1 MLSEVQRGPFFLEE
15 RMKGTKIPVEP
26 YRIKMVE
33 LLRRTTREERE
44 KVLQKAGFNIFNIP
58 ADKVFIDL
66 LTDSGTS
73 AMSDKQWAGM
83 MMGDESYAGAK
94 SFFRLEK
101 TIKNIFGFKHVIPTH
116 QGRAAERILF
126 QTILKKGDSVPNNI
140 HFDTTRANIS
150 VLKAHPLNF
159 VVDSAYDASGDGFFK
174 GNMNVEKLRTFIGK
188 DGVGNIPLVLMTVTN
203 NSAAGQPVS
212 MDNIKKVSELCR
224 DHHLPFFLDACRF
237 AENSYFIKKREEGYD
252 NKTLLEIAQEM
263 FSYADGATM
272 SAKKDALVNMGGFLT
287 LNDDSL
293 AQRLKNNLI
302 VGEGFPTYG
311 GLAGRD
317 LEAISQGLE
326 EVLEEDFMEHRI
338 AQVAYFG
345 ELLDKEGIPIYK
357 PVGGHAVYILADKF
371 LSHIPREQFPGW
383 ALTVALY
390 REAGVRSVEIGGVMF
405 AKKDK
410 KSGREN
416 FPKLEMVRLSV
427 PRRVYTLSHISY
439 VAEAL
444 IEIYQKREKIRGLKI
459 VEQEPPLRHFTA
471 RLEEI

>member
-1 MLSEVQRGPFFLEE
+1 MTRS
-15 RMKGTKIPVEP
+15 KIPVEP

-33 LLRRTTREERE
+33 PLRRTTREERE
-44 KVLQKAGFNIFNIP
+44 KVLQKAGLNIFNIP

-73 AMSDKQWAGM
+73 AMSDRQWAGM
-83 MMGDESYAGAK
+83 MMGDESYAG
-94 SFFRLEK
+94 SRNFFHFEK

-126 QTILKKGDSVPNNI
+126 QTMVRKGDYVPNNI

-150 VLKAHPLNF
+150 VLEAHPTNF
-159 VVDSAYDASGDGFFK
+159 VVDAAYNVAGDGPFK
-174 GNMNVEKLRTFIGK
+174 GNMNVEKLRAFIGEN
-188 DGVGNIPLVLMTVTN
+188 GVENIPLVMITVTN

-212 MDNIKKVSELCR
+212 MENIKKVSVLCR
-224 DHHLPFFLDACRF
+224 EYNLPFIFDACRF
-237 AENSYFIKKREEGYD
+237 AENSYFIKRREEGYAK
-252 NKTLLEIAQEM
+252 KTLLEIAQEM
-263 FSYADGATM
+263 FSYGDGATM
-272 SAKKDALVNMGGFLT
+272 SAKKDALVNMGGFIT

-293 AQRLKNNLI
+293 AHRLKNNLI

-317 LEAISQGLE
+317 LEAVSRGLE
-326 EVLEEDFMEHRI
+326 EVLEEDYMEFRI

-345 ELLDKEGIPIYK
+345 ELLDKAGIPIYM
-357 PVGGHAVYILADKF
+357 PVGGHAVYIMADKF

-410 KSGREN
+410 KTGKEI

-427 PRRVYTLSHISY
+427 PRRVYTLSHIRY
-439 VAEAL
+439 VADAL
-444 IEIYQKREKIRGLKI
+444 SELYQKREEIRGLKI
-459 VEQEPPLRHFTA
+459 VEQEPLLRHFTA

>member
-1 MLSEVQRGPFFLEE
+1 MAHS
-15 RMKGTKIPVEP
+15 KIPVEP

-33 LLRRTTREERE
+33 PLQRTTREERE
-44 KVLQKAGFNIFNIP
+44 FVLQEAGFNIFNIP

-73 AMSDKQWAGM
+73 AMSDRQWAGLM
-83 MMGDESYAGAK
+83 RGDESYAGAR
-94 SFFRLEK
+94 SFFRFEK

-126 QTILKKGDSVPNNI
+126 QTVVKKGDRVPNNI

-150 VLKAHPLNF
+150 VLNAHPFNC
-159 VVDSAYDASGDGFFK
+159 VVDSAYDVASAEPFK
-174 GNMNVEKLRTFIGK
+174 GNMDIETLRTFIAENGAE
-188 DGVGNIPLVLMTVTN
+188 NIPLVMMTVTN

-212 MDNIKKVSELCR
+212 LDNIKQVSALCR
-224 DHHLPFFLDACRF
+224 KNKLPFFLDSCRF
-237 AENSYFIKKREEGYD
+237 AENSYFIKKREEGYAK
-252 NKTLLEIAQEM
+252 NTLLEIAQEM

-272 SAKKDALVNMGGFLT
+272 SAKKDALVNIGGFIT
-287 LNDDSL
+287 LNDNAL
-293 AQRLKNNLI
+293 AHKLKNTLI

-317 LEAISQGLE
+317 LEAVSLGLE
-326 EVLEEDFMEHRI
+326 EVLEEDYMEHRI
-338 AQVAYFG
+338 HQVRYFG
-345 ELLDKEGIPIYK
+345 ELLDEAGIPIYL
-357 PVGGHAVYILADKF
+357 PTGGHAVYILADKF
-371 LSHIPREQFPGW
+371 LSHIPRDQFPGW

-410 KSGREN
+410 KSGKES
-416 FPKLEMVRLSV
+416 FPKLELVRLAV
-427 PRRVYTLSHISY
+427 PRRVYTLSHIRY
-439 VAEAL
+439 AADAL
-444 IEIYQKREKIRGLKI
+444 IEIYQKKEKIRGLKI

-471 RLEEI
+471 RFEEI

>member
-1 MLSEVQRGPFFLEE
+1 MTRSKL
-15 RMKGTKIPVEP
+15 PVEP

-33 LLRRTTREERE
+33 PLRRTTREERE

-73 AMSDKQWAGM
+73 AMSDRQWAGM
-83 MMGDESYAGAK
+83 MMGDESYAGAR
-94 SFFRLEK
+94 SFFHFEK

-126 QTILKKGDSVPNNI
+126 QTMVKKGDCVPNNI

-150 VLKAHPLNF
+150 LLKAHPTNL
-159 VVDSAYDASGDGFFK
+159 VVDAAYDVASDGPFK
-174 GNMNVEKLRTFIGK
+174 GNMDVEKLGTFIGEN
-188 DGVGNIPLVLMTVTN
+188 GVENIPLVMITVTN

-212 MDNIKKVSELCR
+212 MDNIKKVSALCKEYN
-224 DHHLPFFLDACRF
+224 LPFILDACRF
-237 AENSYFIKKREEGYD
+237 AENSYFIKKREEGYAK
-252 NKTLLEIAQEM
+252 KTLLEIAQEM
-263 FSYADGATM
+263 FSYGDGATM
-272 SAKKDALVNMGGFLT
+272 SAKKDALANMGGFIT
-287 LNDDSL
+287 LNDESL
-293 AQRLKNNLI
+293 AHRLKNNLI

-317 LEAISQGLE
+317 LEAVSQGLE
-326 EVLEEDFMEHRI
+326 EVLEEDYMEFRI

-345 ELLDKEGIPIYK
+345 ELLDKAGIPIYR

-390 REAGVRSVEIGGVMF
+390 REAGVRGVEIGGVMF

-410 KSGREN
+410 KSGKEN
-416 FPKLEMVRLSV
+416 FPKLEMVRLSI

-439 VAEAL
+439 VVDAL
-444 IEIYQKREKIRGLKI
+444 SEIYQKREKIRGLKI

>member
-1 MLSEVQRGPFFLEE
+1 MTEL
-15 RMKGTKIPVEP
+15 KIPVEP

-33 LLRRTTREERE
+33 PLRRTTREERE

-73 AMSDKQWAGM
+73 AMSDKQWAGI
-83 MMGDESYAGAK
+83 MMGDESYAGGK

-101 TIKNIFGFKHVIPTH
+101 TIKNIFGYKHVIPTH

-126 QTILKKGDSVPNNI
+126 QTMVKKGDSVPNNI

-159 VVDSAYDASGDGFFK
+159 VGDSAYDAAGDGFFK
-174 GNMNVEKLRTFIGK
+174 GNMDVGKLRTFIGK
-188 DGVGNIPLVLMTVTN
+188 EGGENIPLVMMTVTN

-212 MDNIKKVSELCR
+212 MDNINQVSALCR
-224 DHHLPFFLDACRF
+224 DYHLPFFIDACRF
-237 AENSYFIKKREEGYD
+237 AENSYFIKKREEGYAD
-252 NKTLLEIAQEM
+252 KTLLEIAQEM

-272 SAKKDALVNMGGFLT
+272 SAKKDALVNMGGFIT

-293 AQRLKNNLI
+293 AHRMKNNLI

-326 EVLEEDFMEHRI
+326 EVLEEDYMEHRI
-338 AQVAYFG
+338 AQVSYFG
-345 ELLDKEGIPIYK
+345 ELLDKAGIPIYK
-357 PVGGHAVYILADKF
+357 PFGGHALYILADKF
-371 LSHIPREQFPGW
+371 LSHIPREHFPGW

-416 FPKLEMVRLSV
+416 FPKLEMVRLSI
-427 PRRVYTLSHISY
+427 PRRVYTISHIGY

-444 IEIYQKREKIRGLKI
+444 IEIYQNREKIRGLKI
-459 VEQEPPLRHFTA
+459 VDQEPPLRHFTA